1 MTILVFVEANMGSN
15 DAIFSGNVSNEH
27 LDSKYHPCNDYTFCS
42 DLRVL
47 SWNSKLSSFE
57 YKRFR
62 NTFFVCL
69 IQMLLLTAKYIRRG
83 LFKQMNAGSS

>member
-15 DAIFSGNVSNEH
+15 DAIFDGNVSNEH
-27 LDSKYHPCNDYTFCS
+27 LNSTYHPCNDYTFCS

-69 IQMLLLTAKYIRRG
+69 IQMLLLTAKDIRRV
-83 LFKQMNAGSS
+83 L